1 MTNML
6 VEFVLNRLTDERSFT
21 SVAREVNLSVSTII
35 NVYYYNM
42 FGCGSRATSPASFH
56 LVPKL

>member
-42 FGCGSRATSPASFH
+42 FG
-56 LVPKL
+56 